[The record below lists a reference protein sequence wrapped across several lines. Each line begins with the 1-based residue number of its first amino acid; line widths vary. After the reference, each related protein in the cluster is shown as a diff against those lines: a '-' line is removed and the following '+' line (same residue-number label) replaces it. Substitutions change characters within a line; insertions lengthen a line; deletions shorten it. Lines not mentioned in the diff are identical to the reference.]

1 MTDLFEKLQKKENEL
16 AFMIAGNPAELI
28 KRPVFHYA
36 SPGDR
41 ITRPIAILRIND
53 RIHLFYQW
61 HTKLDGKE
69 KICWGHSS
77 SSDFINWNPE
87 PLALVPDHK
96 EDCEGCLSG
105 SVLEHNGSYTIV
117 YTGVTKEK
125 DLEVQ
130 NQCIAKGDGIKFQKI
145 EENPIVTSRNIPFIY
160 EKTHFNSP
168 HIWINDEKYF
178 MCCSI
183 KKTDKNGLLVIFS
196 SSNLTDWTFFSFID
210 EKNHSDVPNWENPVI
225 RRMNSTDFLFYSA
238 SCDGEK
244 HTFYKKIHFD
254 VQDSNVL
261 SEAESGLISVAE
273 PVDYGL
279 DFHDPIFT
287 ELPDGRTVMTGIL
300 LAEHKKDNEPEEL
313 WSGQLS
319 IPREITFR
327 NGRLYQTPVRE
338 LSDVRINRV
347 CGEILPKEETEIEI
361 LDGRHFELKTEL
373 TVSDTETGSMSLYIC
388 KKDKHYVE
396 IRYDAKKGTLLFDRS
411 RTKYPGK
418 KAKKEIPVSPT
429 LSGTICFLCIIDTS
443 SVEIFINDGEKVFSN
458 TFCASPEL
466 NEVSVR
472 SDMSVPIMFNYYHL
486 GTPVKP
492 E

>member
-16 AFMIAGNPAELI
+16 AFMIAGNPAEII

-41 ITRPIAILRIND
+41 MTKLVSLLRIND

-61 HTKLDGKE
+61 HTKLDGRE

-77 SSDFINWNPE
+77 STDFFNWTPE

-105 SVLEHNGSYTIV
+105 SVLEVNGSYTIV

-130 NQCIAKGDGIKFQKI
+130 NQCIAKGDGFKFQKI
-145 EENPIVTSRNIPFIY
+145 EENPVVTSRNIPFIY

-168 HIWINDEKYF
+168 LIWISDEKYF

-196 SSNLTDWTFFSFID
+196 SANLTDWSYFSFIE
-210 EKNHSDVPNWENPVI
+210 EKNHSDVPCWENPVI
-225 RRMNSTDFLFYSA
+225 RHMNSSDFLFYTA
-238 SCDGEK
+238 SCNGEK
-244 HTFYKKIHFD
+244 QTFYKKILFD
-254 VQDSNVL
+254 VQDSN
-261 SEAESGLISVAE
+261 LISEDSSSVTAAE
-273 PVDYGL
+273 PVDCGL
-279 DFHDPIFT
+279 DFHDPVFT
-287 ELPDGRTVMTGIL
+287 ELPDGRTVMAGIL
-300 LAEHKKDNEPEEL
+300 LAEYEKDNEPEEL
-313 WSGQLS
+313 WSGLLS

-327 NGRLYQTPVRE
+327 NGKIYQTPVRE

-373 TVSDTETGSMSLYIC
+373 KVSETETGSMSLYIC
-388 KKDKHYVE
+388 KKGNHYVE

-418 KAKKEIPVSPT
+418 ISKKEIPVSPT

-443 SVEIFINDGEKVFSN
+443 SVEIFVNEGEKVFSN
-458 TFCASPEL
+458 TFYAGLEL

-486 GTPVKP
+486 GTPVTP
-492 E
+492 Q